1 MSCYTVLHSRGQ
13 KVPQVRKEL
22 QVTGDQRVMMVLMA
36 TLEGVVDREM
46 MGRRGRRENLE
57 RMVTLECK

>member
-1 MSCYTVLHSRGQ
+1 
-13 KVPQVRKEL
+13 VRKEL